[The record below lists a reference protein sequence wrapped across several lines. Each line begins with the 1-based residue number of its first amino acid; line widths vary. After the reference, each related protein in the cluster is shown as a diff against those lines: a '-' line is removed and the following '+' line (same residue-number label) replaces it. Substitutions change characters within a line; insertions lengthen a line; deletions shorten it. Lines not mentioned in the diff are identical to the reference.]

1 MRIKAV
7 LAMLVAA
14 TLASAGCTGMRNR
27 DRALRDPVQLPAAPK
42 IEQTPT
48 GTTPPGLGGAAM
60 TPPSLGGASSTGANM
75 SGPSVSPLSA
85 TATDPSSLGAR
96 R

>member
-1 MRIKAV
+1 MTQSWRIGLMRIKAV

-27 DRALRDPVQLPAAPK
+27 DRSMRDPVQLPAAPK

-48 GTTPPGLGGAAM
+48 GTTPP
-60 TPPSLGGASSTGANM
+60 SLGGASTTGANM